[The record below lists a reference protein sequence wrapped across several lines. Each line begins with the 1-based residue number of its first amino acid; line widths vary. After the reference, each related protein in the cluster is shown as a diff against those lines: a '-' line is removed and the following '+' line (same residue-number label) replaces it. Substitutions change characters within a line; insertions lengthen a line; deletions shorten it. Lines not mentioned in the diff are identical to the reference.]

1 VVALASTAKRVTG
14 VINGARDVAAL
25 RNALDAALTEVP
37 ARRHIQSMIVSRGGE
52 IQLERY
58 FRDRRPTDLSNVHS
72 VTKSVVATLAGIATG
87 NGSAQMSTTLGN
99 VFDDLVFDD
108 ERKAAITTEH
118 LLTMTSGLD
127 ANTPHDIDETADRG
141 ESWIE
146 GPLAAPLR
154 ADPGDRFIYNN
165 GAAHVLGAMLARA
178 TGTPLRQLAQEQ
190 LFEPLGIETYR
201 WPADPEGNVLGYGH
215 LELRPRDLVRLGELY
230 LNRGRCSGLQL
241 LAPSFVEAATSPRS
255 DGGPPEDVPY
265 GYLWWVTTDCGYRSF
280 FAGGFGGQ
288 YVTVIPELDLVVVTT
303 GDVDVFTETSRNLR
317 KLVGEVVIPALT
329 T

>member
-1 VVALASTAKRVTG
+1 MVSTANGVTG
-14 VINGARDVAAL
+14 VIDGARDLAPL
-25 RNALDAALTEVP
+25 HNAVDAALNDVP
-37 ARRHIQSMIVSRGGE
+37 ARRHIQSMIVARGGE
-52 IQLERY
+52 VELERY

-72 VTKSVVATLAGIATG
+72 VTKSVVATLAGIAIG
-87 NGSAQMSTTLGN
+87 NGSVRMSTTLGD

-108 ERKAAITTEH
+108 QRKAAITIEN

-127 ANTPHDIDETADRG
+127 ANTPHDIDEIADRG
-141 ESWIE
+141 QSWIE

-165 GAAHVLGAMLARA
+165 GAVHVLGATLARVTGA
-178 TGTPLRQLAQEQ
+178 TLRRFAEEQ

-230 LNRGRCSGLQL
+230 LHGGRCGEVQL
-241 LAPSFVEAATSPRS
+241 LPPSFVEAATSRRS
-255 DGGPPEDVPY
+255 DGGPPEGLPY
-265 GYLWWVTTDCGYRSF
+265 SYLWWVATDCGYRSF

-303 GDVDVFTETSRNLR
+303 GDADVFTETSRNLR
-317 KLVGEVVIPALT
+317 NLVSEVVIPTLAS
-329 T
+329 